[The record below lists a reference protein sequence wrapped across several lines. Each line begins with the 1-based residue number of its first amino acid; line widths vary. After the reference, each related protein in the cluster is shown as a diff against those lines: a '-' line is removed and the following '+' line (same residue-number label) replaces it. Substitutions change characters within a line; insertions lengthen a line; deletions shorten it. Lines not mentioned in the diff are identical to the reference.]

1 MVTFQET
8 DNAKRDRLK
17 DFYYKIKDCKL
28 CDLHETRIN
37 FVFGSGN
44 SNASII
50 FIGEAPGRN
59 EDLQGKPFVG
69 QAGRLL
75 DELLLFIGF
84 NRNDVFIANVLKC
97 RPPEN
102 RDPSITE
109 INTCKNYLFRQIE
122 IIDPKIVCTMGRYST
137 QVILDTSASISKLRG
152 KVFKISQRIVL
163 PINHPAAVLYT
174 PSKLQVLREDF
185 KRIKD
190 ILDNYEHPETVGEI
204 TEISGLKKMDEAQIE
219 MGGFDQ
225 LSNSDQND
233 QLGLF

>member
-8 DNAKRDRLK
+8 DNTKRDRLK
-17 DFYYKIKDCKL
+17 DFYCKIKDCKL

-84 NRNDVFIANVLKC
+84 NRNDVFIANILKC

-102 RDPSITE
+102 RDPSIIE
-109 INTCKNYLFRQIE
+109 INTCKNYLFKQIE

-137 QVILDTSASISKLRG
+137 QLILDTSASISKLRG
-152 KVFKISQRIVL
+152 KVFKIGQRIVL

-174 PSKLQVLREDF
+174 PSKLQVLKEDF
-185 KRIKD
+185 KRIRD

-219 MGGFDQ
+219 IGGFDQ
-225 LSNSDQND
+225 LSSSDQSD

>member
-84 NRNDVFIANVLKC
+84 NRNDVFIANILKC

-102 RDPSITE
+102 RDPSIIE
-109 INTCKNYLFRQIE
+109 INTCKNYLFKQIE

-137 QVILDTSASISKLRG
+137 QLILDTSASISKLRG
-152 KVFKISQRIVL
+152 KVFKIGQRIVL

-174 PSKLQVLREDF
+174 PSKLQVLKEDF
-185 KRIKD
+185 KRIRD

-219 MGGFDQ
+219 IGGFDQ
-225 LSNSDQND
+225 LSSSDQSD